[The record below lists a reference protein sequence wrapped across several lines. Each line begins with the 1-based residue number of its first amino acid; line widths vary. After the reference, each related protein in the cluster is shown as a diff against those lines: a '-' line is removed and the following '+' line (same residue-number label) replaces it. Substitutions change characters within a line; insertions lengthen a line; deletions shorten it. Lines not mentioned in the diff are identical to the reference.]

1 MTQAQLYSEIISLIA
16 KNQIEQDHGIDLN
29 LKEAQKEL
37 LDAAKELFV
46 NRDKEKT
53 LFHLAKTA
61 EFLSNE

>member
-16 KNQIEQDHGIDLN
+16 KNQIEQDHGLDLN

-46 NRDKEKT
+46 NRDKEKG
-53 LFHLAKTA
+53 LIHLAKTA
-61 EFLSNE
+61 DFLSK

>member
-16 KNQIEQDHGIDLN
+16 KNQIEQDHGLDLN

-53 LFHLAKTA
+53 LIHLAKTT
-61 EFLSNE
+61 EFLSK